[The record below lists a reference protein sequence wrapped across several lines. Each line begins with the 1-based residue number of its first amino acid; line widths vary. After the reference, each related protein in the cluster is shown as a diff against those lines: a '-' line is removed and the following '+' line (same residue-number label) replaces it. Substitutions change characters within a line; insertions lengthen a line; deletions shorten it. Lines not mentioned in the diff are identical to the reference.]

1 MTSVLHILSSAKT
14 TVQKRNFSTTPRFAM
29 KPSKLPEGL
38 RTSGRISEESAFAPL
53 ELEASLRKKE
63 RRKKNG
69 FQTAL
74 KFQTAKNEKELRESE
89 LH

>member
-1 MTSVLHILSSAKT
+1 MTSVLHILSSAK
-14 TVQKRNFSTTPRFAM
+14 PRFAM

-38 RTSGRISEESAFAPL
+38 RTSGRISEESASAPL
-53 ELEASLRKKE
+53 ELEASLRKKD
-63 RRKKNG
+63 RKKNG

-74 KFQTAKNEKELRESE
+74 KFQTAKNEKKLGESE